1 MITLPDFSKSWEYEN
16 NFYLSCD
23 VTRISKVLA
32 QYELFKMINGL
43 PGAVVECGVF
53 KGASLVRFA
62 AFRELLGS
70 PFARKI
76 IAFDTFDAFPETL
89 YAPDVPVREQFVQ
102 EAGEQS
108 ISTMQLE
115 AVLTHHGTFRH
126 LELVEGDIV
135 QTVPDYVEAHP
146 ELRIA
151 LLNLDTDV
159 YEPAE
164 VVLEHLYPLVVPGG
178 VVVLDDY
185 GTFPGETR
193 AVDEYFRG
201 KTVTFQKFPFAMT
214 PAFLRKP

>member
-1 MITLPDFSKSWEYEN
+1 MITLPDFAKSWEYEN

-23 VTRISKVLA
+23 VTRISKILA
-32 QYELFKMINGL
+32 HYELFKMINGL

-76 IAFDTFDAFPETL
+76 IAFDTFGAFPETQ
-89 YAPDVPVREQFVQ
+89 YAPDVPVRERFVE
-102 EAGEQS
+102 EAGDQS
-108 ISTMQLE
+108 ISTAQLE
-115 AVLTHHGTFRH
+115 AVLIRHGTFREI
-126 LELVEGDIV
+126 ELVEGDIV
-135 QTVPDYVEAHP
+135 RTVPAYVEAHP

-164 VVLEHLYPLVVPGG
+164 VVLEQLYRLVVPGG

-193 AVDEYFRG
+193 AVDEYFNGTAVR
-201 KTVTFQKFPFAMT
+201 FEKFPFATT
-214 PAFLRKP
+214 PAFIRKS